1 MYISISQINYA
12 FSCWFSCCSCNL
24 LIFDWYFR
32 LALSKAS
39 LSVLKRERENKKK
52 CKKSRTLREVN
63 CCDIHNKGRS
73 SIHSVKYRL
82 TYESDPFFPMSI
94 LFTNWTPKKWRQK
107 RTLHSFRD
115 GFFVTFDKRQKAT
128 ALNDV
133 FGAILR
139 MPDYILYILTI
150 IFHQG

>member
-1 MYISISQINYA
+1 MQPQIIIVLCSLFILFFPFYCPLWCWKCVLISYIMYISISQINYA

-39 LSVLKRERENKKK
+39 LSVLKRRERIKKN

-82 TYESDPFFPMSI
+82 TYESDPFFPHDWASCSRIERKKNKVKKKMA
-94 LFTNWTPKKWRQK
+94 PK
-107 RTLHSFRD
+107 TH
-115 GFFVTFDKRQKAT
+115 T
-128 ALNDV
+128 A
-133 FGAILR
+133 
-139 MPDYILYILTI
+139 
-150 IFHQG
+150 

>member
-1 MYISISQINYA
+1 MLHFFCFFPFYCPLWCWKCVLISYIMYISISQINYA

-39 LSVLKRERENKKK
+39 LSVLKRRERERIKKK

-82 TYESDPFFPMSI
+82 TYESDPFFPHEHPVHE
-94 LFTNWTPKKWRQK
+94 LNAKKWRQK
-107 RTLHSFRD
+107 RTLQCFRRLFCD
-115 GFFVTFDKRQKAT
+115 
-128 ALNDV
+128 
-133 FGAILR
+133 IW
-139 MPDYILYILTI
+139 
-150 IFHQG
+150 